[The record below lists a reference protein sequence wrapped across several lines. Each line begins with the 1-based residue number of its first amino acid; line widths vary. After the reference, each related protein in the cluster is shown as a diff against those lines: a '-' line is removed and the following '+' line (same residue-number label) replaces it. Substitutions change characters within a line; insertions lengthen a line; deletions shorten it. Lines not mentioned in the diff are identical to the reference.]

1 MFVVSAIPVKMIRR
15 PACCLTRQFRRWI
28 EPLCVQA
35 CQTLVSALTAI
46 GAFSIKTQGHVMT
59 KTTARRRYI
68 TLAAAISALLLSSE
82 VLAMRCGNKLITKG
96 DTQAKVLKYCGEPAQ
111 KTQRLGLRSGVYR
124 GDSSYLGLGTDGNFS
139 RGYYYPYGHSEVLL
153 EDWVFNFGPYQL
165 MRRVTFADGFV
176 EDIETLKYGY
186 RE

>member
-1 MFVVSAIPVKMIRR
+1 MI
-15 PACCLTRQFRRWI
+15 
-28 EPLCVQA
+28 
-35 CQTLVSALTAI
+35 
-46 GAFSIKTQGHVMT
+46 
-59 KTTARRRYI
+59 KTTARRRCI
-68 TLAAAISALLLSSE
+68 TIAAAISAMFLSSE

-96 DTQAKVLKYCGEPAQ
+96 DAQAKVLKYCGEPAQ
-111 KTQRLGLRSGVYR
+111 KTQRLGLRAGVYR
-124 GDSSYLGLGTDGNFS
+124 GNSSYVDTDGNFS

-176 EDIETLKYGY
+176 EDIETLTYGY

>member
-1 MFVVSAIPVKMIRR
+1 MFVVSAAPVKMPGS
-15 PACCLTRQFRRWI
+15 PACCLIPQFRRWI

-46 GAFSIKTQGHVMT
+46 GAFPSKTQGHVMT
-59 KTTARRRYI
+59 KTTTRRRYF

-124 GDSSYLGLGTDGNFS
+124 GNGSYLGLGTDGNFS

-176 EDIETLKYGY
+176 EDIETLEYGY